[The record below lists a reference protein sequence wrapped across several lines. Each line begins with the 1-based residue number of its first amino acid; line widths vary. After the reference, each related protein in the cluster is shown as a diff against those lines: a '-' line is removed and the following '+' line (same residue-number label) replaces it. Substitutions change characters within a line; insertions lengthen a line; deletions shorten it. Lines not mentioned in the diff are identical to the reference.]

1 MMMGEA
7 IADLAH
13 FTPTQR
19 LRYLPSDVT
28 ELQITP
34 AMAQAIHVRLIEL

>member
-1 MMMGEA
+1 MSEA

-13 FTPTQR
+13 ITPTQR

-28 ELQITP
+28 ELQIMPCVVYT
-34 AMAQAIHVRLIEL
+34 HYVHLIEL